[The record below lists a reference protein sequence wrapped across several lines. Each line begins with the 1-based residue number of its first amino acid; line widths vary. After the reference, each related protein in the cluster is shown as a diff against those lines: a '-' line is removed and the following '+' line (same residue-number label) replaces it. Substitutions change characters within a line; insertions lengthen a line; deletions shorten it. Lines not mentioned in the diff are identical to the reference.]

1 MIITNKYRTKY
12 INSSKEE
19 KTEILNQY
27 CYLSNIHRKSAIRK
41 FSEKKSSCRKGK
53 SSKYTTNTKLGI
65 FEMWNMASNIC
76 SERIHPE
83 IDTYIEILLKH
94 KLISFLGDD
103 EISLIREIP
112 LGSLKRII
120 HTFPRSKH
128 RRTNKNSINSIYKE
142 VPIKVNFGKYNE
154 SGKIEVDF
162 VEHSGGNG
170 VGIFICTTTL
180 ADVFTGWTVNASSMG
195 KDKVNLNEAFKI
207 AVSRIYHKTTEYH
220 PDNSKALLFN
230 LLNLKGYGTQ
240 FKVSRARPYKSN
252 DNAHVEQ
259 KNNERVRKWVG
270 YARYDTEKEKT
281 LLNELYSFLDDYQ
294 NFFLATYKLQE
305 RIYDDTGKLLK
316 KVYDKAKTP
325 YQRLLDD
332 EKISPK
338 VKQKLRNYYSTLDM
352 ITLKKNIDN
361 KLKELH
367 KVSTKKR
374 RKSNEN

>member
-1 MIITNKYRTKY
+1 
-12 INSSKEE
+12 
-19 KTEILNQY
+19 
-27 CYLSNIHRKSAIRK
+27 
-41 FSEKKSSCRKGK
+41 
-53 SSKYTTNTKLGI
+53 
-65 FEMWNMASNIC
+65 
-76 SERIHPE
+76 
-83 IDTYIEILLKH
+83 
-94 KLISFLGDD
+94 
-103 EISLIREIP
+103 
-112 LGSLKRII
+112 
-120 HTFPRSKH
+120 
-128 RRTNKNSINSIYKE
+128 
-142 VPIKVNFGKYNE
+142 
-154 SGKIEVDF
+154 
-162 VEHSGGNG
+162 
-170 VGIFICTTTL
+170 
-180 ADVFTGWTVNASSMG
+180 MG